1 MATDL
6 TESKNKVYPEGPH
19 HRWDTATKRIVA
31 VIGLLFLAL
40 VLYQFRSLLTP
51 LILAVLLA
59 FILNPAIDFL
69 EGRVGMH
76 RGMASALIVLV
87 LVIVMLGILAAPVT
101 AVPSV
106 QRAIISAQLDLRQ
119 IIDDINAVFGREI
132 EIAGYTFDL
141 SFVAEELSA
150 ALRRFVESLAQGAL
164 DVVVGVASGIVR
176 VIFIL
181 IVAFYLVRDAHHIAE
196 QVVELAPPGYRE
208 DALRLR
214 REIVWVWNAF
224 LRGQLLLATV
234 VGVTVGLVTTGLG
247 LSYPWALGILA
258 GLLEVVP
265 NIGPTLAAIPAI
277 LLALID
283 GSAFI
288 PLGNFWFAVLVAG
301 VYIVIQLI
309 ENNLLVPR
317 ILGHTLELHPL
328 AVLIA
333 VLAGGQLA
341 GILGILLAAPTLAT
355 FRVLGRYILYRLYDR
370 DPFAEPSVQEKG
382 EKGEKTPPQ
391 EPTTIKKV
399 GEAAL
404 ERLQEKVKRAAKEYA
419 EGSDSSSKNG

>member
-1 MATDL
+1 MASDPTK
-6 TESKNKVYPEGPH
+6 SKSKVYPEGPY
-19 HRWDTATKRIVA
+19 HRWNTATKRIVA

-40 VLYQFRSLLTP
+40 VVYEFRGLLKP
-51 LILAVLLA
+51 LVLAVLLA
-59 FILNPAIDFL
+59 FILNPVIDFL
-69 EGRVGMH
+69 EGRIGMH
-76 RGMASALIVLV
+76 RGVASALVFLV

-119 IIDDINAVFGREI
+119 IIDEINAFFGREI

-164 DVVVGVASGIVR
+164 DVVVGVASGVFR

-196 QVVELAPPGYRE
+196 QTVELAPPGYRD
-208 DALRLR
+208 DAVRLR
-214 REIVWVWNAF
+214 QEIVWVWNAF

-247 LSYPWALGILA
+247 LPFPWALGILA

-277 LLALID
+277 LLALIN

-301 VYIVIQLI
+301 AYTVIQLI

-317 ILGHTLELHPL
+317 ILGRTLDLHPL

-333 VLAGGQLA
+333 ILAGGQLA
-341 GILGILLAAPTLAT
+341 GILGVLLAAPTLAT
-355 FRVLGRYILYRLYDR
+355 SRALGRYILYRLYDR
-370 DPFAEPSVQEKG
+370 DPFAEPIAEEEKETPR
-382 EKGEKTPPQ
+382 EK
-391 EPTTIKKV
+391 PTIVKKV

-404 ERLQEKVKRAAKEYA
+404 ERLQEKVRQAAKQYA
-419 EGSDSSSKNG
+419 EGSDSSSTSGR

>member
-6 TESKNKVYPEGPH
+6 TESKSKVYPEGPY

-40 VLYQFRSLLTP
+40 VLYEFRGLLRP
-51 LILAVLLA
+51 LVLAVLLA
-59 FILNPAIDFL
+59 FILNPVIDFL

-76 RGMASALIVLV
+76 RGLASALIVLV

-181 IVAFYLVRDAHHIAE
+181 IVAFYLVRDAHRIAE

-214 REIVWVWNAF
+214 HEIVWVWNAF

-234 VGVTVGLVTTGLG
+234 VGVAVGLVTTGLG

-277 LLALID
+277 LLALIN

-317 ILGHTLELHPL
+317 ILGHTLDLHPL

-370 DPFAEPSVQEKG
+370 DPFAEPIVQD
-382 EKGEKTPPQ
+382 KGEKTPRQ

-399 GEAAL
+399 GETAF

-419 EGSDSSSKNG
+419 EDSDSSSTSG

>member
-1 MATDL
+1 MASDPTK
-6 TESKNKVYPEGPH
+6 SGSKVYPEGPY

-40 VLYQFRSLLTP
+40 VLYEFRGLLSP
-51 LILAVLLA
+51 LVLSVLLA
-59 FILNPAIDFL
+59 FILNPVIDFL
-69 EGRVGMH
+69 EGPIGMH
-76 RGMASALIVLV
+76 RGAASALIFIV
-87 LVIVMLGILAAPVT
+87 LVIIMLGILAAPVT

-119 IIDDINAVFGREI
+119 IIDDINAFLGREI
-132 EIAGYTFDL
+132 EIAGFTFDL

-164 DVVVGVASGIVR
+164 DVVVGVASGVFR

-181 IVAFYLVRDAHHIAE
+181 IVAFYLVRDAHRIAE
-196 QVVELAPPGYRE
+196 QMVELAPPGYRE

-214 REIVWVWNAF
+214 QEIVWVWNAF

-247 LSYPWALGILA
+247 LSYPWALGIVA
-258 GLLEVVP
+258 GILEVVP
-265 NIGPTLAAIPAI
+265 NIGPTLAAIPAV
-277 LLALID
+277 LLALIN

-301 VYIVIQLI
+301 TYAVIQLI

-317 ILGHTLELHPL
+317 ILGHTLDLHPL

-370 DPFAEPSVQEKG
+370 DPFVESIAEEEK
-382 EKGEKTPPQ
+382 EAPRSK
-391 EPTTIKKV
+391 PTMVRKV

-404 ERLQEKVKRAAKEYA
+404 ERLQEKVKQAAKQHA
-419 EGSDSSSKNG
+419 EDSDSSSTSR

>member
-1 MATDL
+1 MASDPTK
-6 TESKNKVYPEGPH
+6 SGSKVYPEGPY

-40 VLYQFRSLLTP
+40 VLYEFRSLLSP
-51 LILAVLLA
+51 LVLSVLLA
-59 FILNPAIDFL
+59 FILNPVIDFL
-69 EGRVGMH
+69 EGRIGMH
-76 RGMASALIVLV
+76 RGAASALIFIV
-87 LVIVMLGILAAPVT
+87 LVIIMLGILAAPVT

-119 IIDDINAVFGREI
+119 IIDDINAFLGQEI
-132 EIAGYTFDL
+132 EIAGFTFDL

-164 DVVVGVASGIVR
+164 DVVVGVASGIFR

-181 IVAFYLVRDAHHIAE
+181 IVAFYLVRDAHRIAE
-196 QVVELAPPGYRE
+196 QMVKLAPPGYRE

-214 REIVWVWNAF
+214 QEIVWVWNAF

-247 LSYPWALGILA
+247 LSYPWALGIVA
-258 GLLEVVP
+258 GILEVVP
-265 NIGPTLAAIPAI
+265 NIGPTLAAIPAV
-277 LLALID
+277 LLALIN

-301 VYIVIQLI
+301 TYAVIQLI

-317 ILGHTLELHPL
+317 ILGHTLDLHPL

-355 FRVLGRYILYRLYDR
+355 FRVLGRYILYRLYDH
-370 DPFAEPSVQEKG
+370 DPFVGSIAEEEK
-382 EKGEKTPPQ
+382 ETSRSK
-391 EPTTIKKV
+391 PTMVRKV

-404 ERLQEKVKRAAKEYA
+404 KRLQGKVKQAAKQHA
-419 EGSDSSSKNG
+419 EGSDSSSTSRR

>member
-1 MATDL
+1 MASDPTK
-6 TESKNKVYPEGPH
+6 SKSKVYPEGPY
-19 HRWDTATKRIVA
+19 HRWNTATKRIVA

-40 VLYQFRSLLTP
+40 VVYEFRGLLKP
-51 LILAVLLA
+51 LVLAVLLA
-59 FILNPAIDFL
+59 FILNPVIDFL
-69 EGRVGMH
+69 EGRIGMH
-76 RGMASALIVLV
+76 RGVASALVFLV

-119 IIDDINAVFGREI
+119 IIDEINAFFGREI

-164 DVVVGVASGIVR
+164 DVVVGVASGVFR
-176 VIFIL
+176 LIFIL

-196 QVVELAPPGYRE
+196 QTVELAPPGYRD
-208 DALRLR
+208 DAVRLR
-214 REIVWVWNAF
+214 QEIVWVWNAF

-247 LSYPWALGILA
+247 LPFPWALGILA

-277 LLALID
+277 LLALIN

-301 VYIVIQLI
+301 AYTVIQLI

-317 ILGHTLELHPL
+317 ILGRTLDLHPL

-333 VLAGGQLA
+333 ILAGGQLA
-341 GILGILLAAPTLAT
+341 GILGVLLAAPTLAT
-355 FRVLGRYILYRLYDR
+355 SRALGRYILYRLYDR
-370 DPFAEPSVQEKG
+370 DPFAEPIVEEEKETLR
-382 EKGEKTPPQ
+382 EK
-391 EPTTIKKV
+391 PTMVKKV

-404 ERLQEKVKRAAKEYA
+404 ERLQEKVRQAAKQYA
-419 EGSDSSSKNG
+419 EGSDSSSTSSR